1 MCCAFFLDM
10 SFVKV
15 LGGGARPRR
24 PPPSCDPAA
33 VYCFQMYNK
42 KTIRPFRKNIRKR
55 NKTGSWCVKCDGRK
69 KERKGEGR
77 NLEKRNI
84 ARIEEGSE
92 ERNEARMKGRK
103 E

>member
-1 MCCAFFLDM
+1 M
-10 SFVKV
+10 
-15 LGGGARPRR
+15 
-24 PPPSCDPAA
+24 
-33 VYCFQMYNK
+33 
-42 KTIRPFRKNIRKR
+42 
-55 NKTGSWCVKCDGRK
+55 KCDGRK

-77 NLEKRNI
+77 DLEKRNI